1 MPGSRSENQH
11 HLYLLLIAAS
21 CALSALAILRDPILD
36 DVGVLHLLLAREIA
50 DTGIGA
56 ALALF
61 DRPVYPILIAGLHQL
76 SGLSLLASAHLLGA
90 ALLALL
96 VLGFTRF
103 AVLLCG
109 ERELAPWIALLV
121 LLFPLLNEYRSQV
134 LRDFGFWALLVC
146 SLLALLRYQATLRWR
161 HGLWWALL
169 GAASAA
175 FRPEALVYM
184 ALLPLSCLQG
194 ETRATR
200 LMNAARLYACMGL
213 LALPPLL
220 VLARFDML
228 QAPLDALAGT
238 LESVAAT
245 IAEGFAGASARYAD
259 TVLDPRVGAL
269 APVALAAGLLT
280 VLALKFA
287 AALGPVYC
295 VLLGWGVAAGRAG
308 LPSVARRTWR
318 VLGGIALLIVVTVV
332 LARQFVAERYL
343 VMPCLL
349 ALIPAALALRSF
361 AETARRERRQGAFH
375 LVLGI
380 AIVLLVADGL
390 VRFGTRQDY
399 RHQAIAWMQDE
410 LPADARVFSNDRTLA
425 YYSGGRFDRDAVSRG
440 DALIVA
446 QRAPLAG
453 VEYWVVRRDGR
464 NPALDAALAAYV
476 SRLEPLARFD
486 NGREA
491 TIEVFRV
498 TAGAGPQ

>member
-36 DVGVLHLLLAREIA
+36 DVGVLHLLLAREVA

-380 AIVLLVADGL
+380 AIVLLYFFVRDGAAWSTRVIRL
-390 VRFGTRQDY
+390 IPMEPVRRSGLIAHLAQVTRADY

-464 NPALDAALAAYV
+464 
-476 SRLEPLARFD
+476 
-486 NGREA
+486 
-491 TIEVFRV
+491 IEVLRV
-498 TAGAGPQ
+498 IPGASAQ